1 MCTETE
7 SVSSLLTGSFL
18 KQNEKI
24 LIIDDDHLVRNIIKQ
39 ITSQVLKKY
48 NLNYEILEGEDGED
62 LIYYVKNDT
71 DNLIRLIITDEH
83 MEKVNGSDALN
94 EIKKIGEKPFKAI
107 SITSV
112 EDELSILRIME
123 CGADEVYKKPV
134 NKSVLEKVILR
145 LLGVIY
151 KGSS

>member
-48 NLNYEILEGEDGED
+48 KLNYEILEGEDGAD

-94 EIKKIGEKPFKAI
+94 EIKGIGEKPFKAI

-112 EDELSILRIME
+112 EDELSILRIIQ

-134 NKSVLEKVILR
+134 NKSVLENVILR